1 LAVED
6 VLLEGEAFEEEAVL
20 EHHQAETE
28 VVPDFAVGY
37 VGVGDVSHVEFE
49 EVGEGVKGLFDSA
62 H

>member
-1 LAVED
+1 
-6 VLLEGEAFEEEAVL
+6 VL